1 MAQLCGCLAREA
13 DVSMSIINRLIKNYR
28 KSSENRIQFI
38 IFLGFVIVP
47 IIGMAL
53 LYIIV
58 NIFWL

>member
-1 MAQLCGCLAREA
+1 
-13 DVSMSIINRLIKNYR
+13 MSIFKRLIKNYR